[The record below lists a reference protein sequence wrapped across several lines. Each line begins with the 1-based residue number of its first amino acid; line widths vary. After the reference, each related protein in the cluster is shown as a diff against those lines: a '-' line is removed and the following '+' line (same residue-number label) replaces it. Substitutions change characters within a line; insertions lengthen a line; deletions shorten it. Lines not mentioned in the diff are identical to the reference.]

1 MNTIN
6 IYYTDCQNLKNFII
20 NKHDILFA
28 DNVCSVLVQIFCGNF
43 NKKFLT
49 LLVQQISELVPQA
62 QIIGTT
68 TSGEIMDGAVSGSKT
83 VLSFS
88 VFRHSNIRIVFAPQK
103 KLSSY
108 ELGQAVAATLNSKN
122 TKLLILF
129 STGLSIDSGRMLD
142 GVQSV
147 SPNVPV
153 AGGISGYNQNQSGF
167 VFCKDGITDCGIVG
181 AVLESEVLSA
191 NQYWQFGWIP
201 IGKEMTITRAAG
213 PRVYTIDHIPAY
225 QIFKK
230 YLGDD
235 AKSDMVFKLFPLIG
249 YRRGIEIASVPMFVY
264 DDDSMNFSGSMID
277 GEKVRFSF
285 GNIELIA
292 KAMDQLIE
300 KIREQQVE
308 SIFIYSCALRRGYL
322 RDSTEMETLPLQ
334 KIASTSGFFTN
345 GEFYHVNGMN
355 QLLQA
360 TMTTVTLSESDKL
373 KKVLLH
379 KQTSNT
385 FSSNSSN
392 VIILKALTNLVNT
405 VTKELVERTD
415 ELEKVNK
422 ETLYDSAHDPLTGI
436 YNRGFYEQ
444 EMNRLKAC
452 NVSLAIIICDV
463 DGLKLVNDTL
473 GHSAGDA
480 LLKAAA
486 DILKSSFGDEDL
498 VARIGGDE
506 YSVLLTNVLLP
517 DVKSSIQKI
526 QEAIASYNLSN
537 PSIPLSLSLGYSNCE
552 KSFGNTDTLFKEA
565 DDNMYREK
573 LHHRKSIRSGLIQ
586 TLIQTLEAKDIN
598 TVSHCRRLQ
607 DMMLKFSK
615 YIGLSQSQISD
626 LQLFARFHDIGKI
639 GIPDHILFKQ
649 GALTPQEKIEIQRH
663 CEIGYRIAHSS
674 ADLIPIAD
682 WILKHHEWWNGKG
695 YPYGLSGED
704 IPFECRILAIMD
716 AYDAMINDRP
726 YRKAMNKSAAFQELK
741 RCEGTQFDPLL
752 VEKFIASLKDI

>member
-1 MNTIN
+1 
-6 IYYTDCQNLKNFII
+6 
-20 NKHDILFA
+20 
-28 DNVCSVLVQIFCGNF
+28 
-43 NKKFLT
+43 
-49 LLVQQISELVPQA
+49 
-62 QIIGTT
+62 
-68 TSGEIMDGAVSGSKT
+68 
-83 VLSFS
+83 
-88 VFRHSNIRIVFAPQK
+88 
-103 KLSSY
+103 
-108 ELGQAVAATLNSKN
+108 
-122 TKLLILF
+122 
-129 STGLSIDSGRMLD
+129 MLD

-167 VFCKDGITDCGIVG
+167 VFCKDGITGCGIVG
-181 AVLESEVLSA
+181 AVLESEVLSVD
-191 NQYWQFGWIP
+191 QYWQFGWIP

-422 ETLYDSAHDPLTGI
+422 ETLYDSVHDPLTGI

-463 DGLKLVNDTL
+463 DGSETC
-473 GHSAGDA
+473 
-480 LLKAAA
+480 
-486 DILKSSFGDEDL
+486 
-498 VARIGGDE
+498 
-506 YSVLLTNVLLP
+506 
-517 DVKSSIQKI
+517 Q
-526 QEAIASYNLSN
+526 
-537 PSIPLSLSLGYSNCE
+537 
-552 KSFGNTDTLFKEA
+552 
-565 DDNMYREK
+565 
-573 LHHRKSIRSGLIQ
+573 
-586 TLIQTLEAKDIN
+586 
-598 TVSHCRRLQ
+598 
-607 DMMLKFSK
+607 
-615 YIGLSQSQISD
+615 
-626 LQLFARFHDIGKI
+626 
-639 GIPDHILFKQ
+639 
-649 GALTPQEKIEIQRH
+649 
-663 CEIGYRIAHSS
+663 
-674 ADLIPIAD
+674 
-682 WILKHHEWWNGKG
+682 
-695 YPYGLSGED
+695 
-704 IPFECRILAIMD
+704 
-716 AYDAMINDRP
+716 
-726 YRKAMNKSAAFQELK
+726 
-741 RCEGTQFDPLL
+741 
-752 VEKFIASLKDI
+752 

>member
-6 IYYTDCQNLKNFII
+6 IYYTDYQNLKKFVIS
-20 NKHDILFA
+20 KHDILFA
-28 DNVCSVLVQIFCGNF
+28 DNVSSVLVQVFCGNF
-43 NKKFLT
+43 NKEFLT

-68 TSGEIMDGAVSGSKT
+68 TSGEIMNGAVSGLKT

-88 VFRHSNIRIVFAPQK
+88 VFRHSNIKIVFAPQK
-103 KLSSY
+103 NLSSY
-108 ELGQAVAATLNSKN
+108 ELGQSIAATLNNQK

-129 STGLSIDSGRMLD
+129 STGLSIDSGRMLN

-153 AGGISGYNQNQSGF
+153 AGGISGYDKNQSGF
-167 VFCKDGITDCGIVG
+167 IFCKDSITDCGV
-181 AVLESEVLSA
+181 ACAALESEVLSV

-213 PRVYTIDHIPAY
+213 SRVYTIDHIPAY

-230 YLGDD
+230 YLGND
-235 AKSDMVFKLFPLIG
+235 AKSDMAFKLFPLLG
-249 YRRGIEIASVPMFVY
+249 YRYGIETASVPMFVH

-292 KAMDQLIE
+292 KAMDQLIQRI
-300 KIREQQVE
+300 KEQQVE
-308 SIFIYSCALRRGYL
+308 SIFVYSCALRRGYL
-322 RDSTEMETLPLQ
+322 QGSTEMETLPLQ

-345 GEFYHVNGMN
+345 GEFYHVNGIN

-360 TMTTVTLSESDKL
+360 TMTTVVLSESDKL
-373 KKVLLH
+373 RKVILH
-379 KQTSNT
+379 KQTGNT
-385 FSSNSSN
+385 FSLNSSN

-405 VTKELVERTD
+405 VAKELVERTD

-422 ETLYDSAHDPLTGI
+422 ETLYDSIHDPLTGI

-444 EMNRLKAC
+444 EMDRLKDC
-452 NVSLAIIICDV
+452 NVSLAIVICDV
-463 DGLKLVNDTL
+463 DGLKVVNDTL

-506 YSVLLTNVLLP
+506 YSVLIPNSLLA
-517 DVKSSIQKI
+517 DVKNSIQKI
-526 QEAIASYNLSN
+526 QEAIANYNLRN
-537 PSIPLSLSLGYSNCE
+537 PSIPLSLSLGYSKCE
-552 KSFGNTDTLFKEA
+552 KSFGNTDILFKEA

-573 LHHRKSIRSGLIQ
+573 LHHRKSIRSGLVQ

-626 LQLFARFHDIGKI
+626 LQLFARFHDIGKV
-639 GIPDHILFKQ
+639 GTPDHILFKQ
-649 GALTPQEKIEIQRH
+649 GALTSKEKIEIQRH
-663 CEIGYRIAHSS
+663 CEIGYRIANCS
-674 ADLIPIAD
+674 ADLLPIAD

-716 AYDAMINDRP
+716 AYDAMVNDRP
-726 YRKAMNKSAAFQELK
+726 YRKAMSKDAALQELR

-752 VEKFIASLKDI
+752 VEKFIASLKDS